1 MDASKLTTRG
11 ADFLD
16 EYGIEFQL
24 GYEAKD
30 INKKNKEVI
39 LSDGSKFPYDK
50 LLIATGGQARIPRTP
65 GIDLNNVHVLRSAND

>member
-1 MDASKLTTRG
+1 MDSSKLTTRK

-30 INKKNKEVI
+30 IDKKNK
-39 LSDGSKFPYDK
+39 
-50 LLIATGGQARIPRTP
+50 
-65 GIDLNNVHVLRSAND
+65 NVVL